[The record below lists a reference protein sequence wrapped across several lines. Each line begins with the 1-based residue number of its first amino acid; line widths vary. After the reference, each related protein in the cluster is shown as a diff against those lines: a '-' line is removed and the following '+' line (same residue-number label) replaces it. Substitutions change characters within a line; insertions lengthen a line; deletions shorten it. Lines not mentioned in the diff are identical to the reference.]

1 MWWLLEI
8 VRAVKMG
15 FCLGVE
21 EAVNLAH
28 EVAQNNKDKSI
39 YILGML
45 VHNEQ
50 VIIELEEN
58 GIKVF
63 NEFELE
69 ELKKFI
75 KKNRSL

>member
-50 VIIELEEN
+50 VIRELE
-58 GIKVF
+58 
-63 NEFELE
+63 
-69 ELKKFI
+69 
-75 KKNRSL
+75 